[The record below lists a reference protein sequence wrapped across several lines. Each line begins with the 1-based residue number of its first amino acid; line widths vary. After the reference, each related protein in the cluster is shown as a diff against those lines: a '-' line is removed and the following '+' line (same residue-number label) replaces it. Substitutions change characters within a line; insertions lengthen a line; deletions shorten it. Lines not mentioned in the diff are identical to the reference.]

1 MSNSTVSPLLK
12 QLQDNP
18 LAPFIYMPEQ
28 VITYQMICHWVSS
41 LIQQLRQANIP
52 PGARIGWIEDNPL
65 HSILLQ
71 LACLHG
77 NWIYC
82 SISPHLRAQALQQAM
97 RTIDADVMIT
107 SKALEHDAT
116 LTLNW
121 QYQDT
126 PINLPLHCDLN
137 QWVDMV
143 LTSGSSGEPKAVIH
157 SWQNIYYSAIGS
169 DARIRIVQGDCWLAS
184 LPLFHVGGQALIYRA
199 LLYGASIALSF
210 DSLEETLCRF
220 PITHLSLVPTQ
231 LYRLLKQENFYS
243 KALHLRHILIGGG
256 PCNENQLHI
265 ALKRGFSVY
274 MSYGSSEMSS
284 QVATR
289 VVGQGQGAGA
299 LLPYRE
305 IKINSN
311 NEVLLKG
318 LTLSPGYF
326 KAGQLIPLTDEQGW
340 FHSGDCGDYIDHQL
354 VIHGRLD
361 QMFICGGENIQPE
374 EIEMVLLNH
383 PQILAVTVV
392 AINDEEYGK
401 RPVAFI
407 KSNGTLT
414 RASLDQFLKPKLSAF
429 KRPVYYF
436 EQPEQAA
443 GLKVQRTQLIRWLNQ
458 LTDYSSVEIQ

>member
-1 MSNSTVSPLLK
+1 MSTTTTSPLLI
-12 QLQDNP
+12 QLRENP

-28 VITYQMICHWVSS
+28 TISYEMVSHWVSS
-41 LIQQLRQANIP
+41 IIFQLQQADIP
-52 PGARIGWIEDNPL
+52 HESRIGWIEDNPL
-65 HSILLQ
+65 HSVLLQ

-82 SISPHLRAQALQQAM
+82 AISPHLRGQALHQALQ
-97 RTIDADVMIT
+97 TIHADVMI
-107 SKALEHDAT
+107 SSSYLDNGDT
-116 LTLNW
+116 LSLNW
-121 QYQDT
+121 QYQPT
-126 PINLPLHCDLN
+126 EICLQPRCDFD

-157 SWQNIYYSAIGS
+157 SWQNLYYSATGS
-169 DARIRIVQGDCWLAS
+169 NTLIELNKGDCWLAS

-199 LLYGASIALSF
+199 LLSGASIALGF
-210 DSLEETLCRF
+210 ESLEKALDNF
-220 PITHLSLVPTQ
+220 PITHLSVVPTQ
-231 LYRLLKQENFYS
+231 LYRLLKLETFRSNT
-243 KALHLRHILIGGG
+243 LHLKHILIGGG
-256 PCNENQLHI
+256 PCNEMQLQMT
-265 ALKRGFSVY
+265 LKRGFMAY

-289 VVGQGQGAGA
+289 IVGQGQGAGT

-305 IKINSN
+305 LKIHH

-318 LTLSPGYF
+318 MTLSPGYF
-326 KAGQLIPLTDEQGW
+326 KAGQFFPLTDEQGW
-340 FHSGDCGDYIDHQL
+340 FHSGDCGDYINDQL
-354 VIHGRLD
+354 IINGRLD

-374 EIEMVLLNH
+374 EIEMALLNH
-383 PQILAVTVV
+383 PQILAATVV
-392 AINDEEYGK
+392 AITDEEYGK

-407 KSNGTLT
+407 KSNDALT
-414 RASLDQFLKPKLSAF
+414 RASLDNFLKPKLSAF

-436 EQPEQAA
+436 EQPKQA